1 MPPTPSKSLLTKKA
15 GPLPVWGWALASL
28 GLAYAYSRYKT
39 NKAAQSSAASTPTT
53 GAAGEPG
60 TGAPYYV
67 IENNLPPASAPIVNV
82 NPPPV
87 TTPPNSGPTPPIT
100 HRGHPPVW
108 GHPIKQPAP
117 GPAPTPTPVS
127 SKPTYQSHTV
137 VSGDSYSKIAS
148 EYHVPNQ
155 GSTPAWEVLY
165 NYNIG
170 PSSPHSAAARAE
182 LQKQGPNL
190 IYSGQ
195 TVYIPA

>member
-15 GPLPVWGWALASL
+15 GPLPVWGWALAGL
-28 GLAYAYSRYKT
+28 GAAYAYSRHKASQ
-39 NKAAQSSAASTPTT
+39 AAQTPSTTAAAAAQP
-53 GAAGEPG
+53 GA
-60 TGAPYYV
+60 GAPYYV
-67 IENNLPPASAPIVNV
+67 IENNMPPVDGGPSAPVINTQ
-82 NPPPV
+82 PPPV
-87 TTPPNSGPTPPIT
+87 TTPPGTGAKPPVNGGKPPVST
-100 HRGHPPVW
+100 HPPV
-108 GHPIKQPAP
+108 PVKL
-117 GPAPTPTPVS
+117 PTPTPVS

-182 LQKQGPNL
+182 LQKQGQNL
-190 IYSGQ
+190 LYAGQ